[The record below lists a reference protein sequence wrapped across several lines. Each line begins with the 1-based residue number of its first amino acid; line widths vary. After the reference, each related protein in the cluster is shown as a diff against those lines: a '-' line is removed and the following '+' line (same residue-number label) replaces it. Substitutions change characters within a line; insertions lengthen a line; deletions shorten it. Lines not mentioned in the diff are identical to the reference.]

1 MLDIPTTPGNL
12 DNPLAIEALTLVK
25 KLKKNLAYK
34 DTESPNNHKS
44 PDDDS
49 DNDSGNMRVITLN
62 TDQSLDEPHIK
73 SISSS
78 PKQSKFASNTKRRTK
93 RAKNQQNNADQLLAN
108 S

>member
-1 MLDIPTTPGNL
+1 MLDIPTTPSNL

-34 DTESPNNHKS
+34 DAESPNNRKS
-44 PDDDS
+44 PDNDS

-78 PKQSKFASNTKRRTK
+78 PK
-93 RAKNQQNNADQLLAN
+93 
-108 S
+108 